1 MSIDSHIENL
11 QQKRTKLKVAIHE
24 EMKSPHYDE
33 QRVIEMKKANLRMK
47 DEIVSLFQKLELAS

>member
-1 MSIDSHIENL
+1 MNIISHIETL
-11 QQKRTKLKVAIHE
+11 QNKRTKLKTAIHE

-47 DEIVSLFQKLELAS
+47 DEIATLFQKLSLAS